1 VAVTFVA
8 NGSAVN
14 TTTTTLTLVAPSLVG
29 GDLLIAV
36 INTHD
41 NTAVSGQNSRWQTLY
56 AANNTSAQR
65 FTIFWMLALV
75 GDSGASFN
83 FTVAGTTAALGQLSA
98 YRGARAVGAS
108 SSSANA
114 SSATVT
120 WATLT
125 PNQNDSVILAAAGIG
140 IQTGSDGGISAGT
153 PTFALEYYS
162 AGTTDAIAL
171 YDALTPQGTATG
183 ARTMNNTQAAVN
195 TGVFFE
201 LIPSIVSST
210 QGSGGGGGR
219 VNARSRGTYGNRGAG
234 FPRYRVKDAPR
245 QTR

>member
-1 VAVTFVA
+1 
-8 NGSAVN
+8 
-14 TTTTTLTLVAPSLVG
+14 VG

-41 NTAVSGQNSRWQTLY
+41 NTAVSGQNARWQTLY
-56 AANNTSAQR
+56 AANNTAAQR

-83 FTVAGTTAALGQLSA
+83 FTVAGTTAALGQLTA
-98 YRGARAVGAS
+98 YRGARAVGNS

-120 WATLT
+120 WATMT
-125 PNQNDSVILAAAGIG
+125 PVQADGVILAAAGIG
-140 IQTGSDGGISAGT
+140 IQTGSNGGISAGT

-171 YDALTPQGTATG
+171 YDALIPAGSATG

-201 LIPSIVSST
+201 LIPVPSGV
-210 QGSGGGGGR
+210 GSGGSGGFASQDHTQANVDRMSGW
-219 VNARSRGTYGNRGAG
+219 NR
-234 FPRYRVKDAPR
+234 
-245 QTR
+245 TH

>member
-14 TTTTTLTLVAPSLVG
+14 TTTTTLTLVAPTLVG
-29 GDLLIAV
+29 GDTLIAV
-36 INTHD
+36 IVTHD
-41 NTAVSGQNSRWQTLY
+41 NTAISGQDARWQTVY
-56 AANNTSAQR
+56 AANNTAAQR
-65 FTIFWMLALV
+65 FTIFAMQALV

-83 FTVAGTTAALGQLSA
+83 FTVAGTTAALGRLTA
-98 YRGARAVGAS
+98 YRGARAVGTS

-120 WATLT
+120 WATMT
-125 PNQNDSVILAAAGIG
+125 PNQKDSVILAAAGIG
-140 IQTGSDGGISAGT
+140 IQTGSNGGISAGT
-153 PTFALEYYS
+153 PTFTNEYYS

-171 YDALTPQGTATG
+171 YDALTPAGSATG

-201 LIPSIVSST
+201 LIPIPPT
-210 QGSGGGGGR
+210 TGSGGSGGSS
-219 VNARSRGTYGNRGAG
+219 NSRSRGTAGNRGAG